1 MPMFDDSGGVQRYP
15 EMSETD
21 RAALAPIMREGRHR
35 SILEEIEL
43 VVAGPA
49 VYGPAD
55 QIPYCPP
62 PLPGADPDGPSL
74 VLWGSSE
81 RALGVAFPSVRTSTR
96 AEAEAIAAAWRSLP
110 EAERREEARRRVLA
124 VAMPGD
130 YRPDLYAE
138 AL

>member
-1 MPMFDDSGGVQRYP
+1 MFDDSGGVQRYP
-15 EMSETD
+15 EMSEAE
-21 RAALAPIMREGRHR
+21 RAKLAPIMREGRHR
-35 SILEEIEL
+35 ALLEEIERI
-43 VVAGPA
+43 VAGPA

-81 RALGVAFPSVRTSTR
+81 RARGVAFPSVRCPTR
-96 AEAEAIAAAWRSLP
+96 GEAETMASAWRALP
-110 EAERREEARRRVLA
+110 ERERRAEARRRVLA

-130 YRPDLYAE
+130 YRPDLYGE